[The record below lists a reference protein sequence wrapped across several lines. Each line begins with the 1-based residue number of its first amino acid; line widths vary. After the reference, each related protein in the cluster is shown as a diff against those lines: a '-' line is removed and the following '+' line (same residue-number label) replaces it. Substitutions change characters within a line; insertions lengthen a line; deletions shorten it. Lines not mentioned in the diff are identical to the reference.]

1 MIMKKI
7 PFVKI
12 LIAAAIYFLMAIL
25 ASTSG
30 LIHPV
35 CFAYSGTVL
44 AFLWSFV
51 YLYVAANMQCF
62 GAAAILNGTVLI
74 VAVLMGEG
82 DAPLFTGMIVFA
94 ALAEIIRRVNG
105 YDTLKGVRLSYIPLA
120 FSFYA
125 YTAHWWTDTEGSLQA
140 AVEEMRPGYDE
151 LMKPVIAN
159 IPALIIALMLVIP
172 LAILGMRA
180 AEKIMKKQAEKLH

>member
-1 MIMKKI
+1 
-7 PFVKI
+7 
-12 LIAAAIYFLMAIL
+12 MAIL

-35 CFAYSGTVL
+35 CYAYSGTVL

-74 VAVLMGEG
+74 VA
-82 DAPLFTGMIVFA
+82 
-94 ALAEIIRRVNG
+94 
-105 YDTLKGVRLSYIPLA
+105 
-120 FSFYA
+120 
-125 YTAHWWTDTEGSLQA
+125 
-140 AVEEMRPGYDE
+140 
-151 LMKPVIAN
+151 
-159 IPALIIALMLVIP
+159 IP
-172 LAILGMRA
+172 LAILGMRV